1 MLNSTDLFCN
11 FVQLYSR
18 AQSMGKLSQKVQIF
32 IFGASIGL
40 LIASLF
46 FIFKLDNLFSKVSL
60 FESGAKANVH
70 EEEVIKEDS
79 KDLEQEKNS
88 NFDQANTQK
97 ANRTSY
103 IKNDSSFISSKS
115 GYLNTED
122 ITYEEEDINVLKEE
136 LLSVK
141 NITLKDFDN
150 KQINKSDST
159 LTAVSGINLPN
170 KSDLY
175 LVEFW
180 KTPLNS
186 KGYKM
191 TRNRILIYGIKENTD
206 LCVAK
211 INEQY
216 YLKNNTEVYRL
227 NYSPEFKPMEK
238 VNEETI
244 VKKFN

>member
-1 MLNSTDLFCN
+1 
-11 FVQLYSR
+11 
-18 AQSMGKLSQKVQIF
+18 MGKFSQKVQIF

-60 FESGAKANVH
+60 FESGTKAEVH
-70 EEEVIKEDS
+70 EEEISKEKTEES
-79 KDLEQEKNS
+79 KKSDASSNGSLSSSNNSSKNS
-88 NFDQANTQK
+88 YVK
-97 ANRTSY
+97 S
-103 IKNDSSFISSKS
+103 DSSFISSKS
-115 GYLNTED
+115 GYLNTEN
-122 ITYEEEDINVLKEE
+122 INYEEEDINVLKEE

-141 NITLKDFDN
+141 NITLKDFDG

-159 LTAVSGINLPN
+159 LYVMSGVNAGN

-175 LVEFW
+175 LIEFW

-191 TRNRILIYGIKENTD
+191 TRNRILIYGIKENSD

-216 YLKNNTEVYRL
+216 YLKNNTEIYHL

-238 VNEETI
+238 VNEENI
-244 VKKFN
+244 LKKLN